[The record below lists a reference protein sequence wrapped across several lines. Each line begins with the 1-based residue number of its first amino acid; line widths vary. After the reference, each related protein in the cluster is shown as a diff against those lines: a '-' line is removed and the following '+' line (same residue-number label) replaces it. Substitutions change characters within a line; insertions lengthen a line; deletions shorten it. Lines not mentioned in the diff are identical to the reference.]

1 MGYKFSCHKICFQLQ
16 LRVTITCHS
25 LGRISP
31 AFTFGEAGL
40 WGSSALLCLLS
51 LHVSQMLSQG
61 TAAWVNIWRRGCERR
76 ERELG
81 ICMYPYSWNWFLESK
96 LEIGSDF
103 LRSLDKK
110 RGASLFASSL
120 LTSQFKSI
128 AWVSSQSVHQEEMVI
143 VVSVPPWES
152 MQVTVVFALQMSF
165 DSFKSSL
172 WKRVHSLFLCLFP
185 PWNPAVTLASC
196 PSFASGFFLLC
207 EDTSTLFTSLPSPV
221 HRGSLAGIHFFWC
234 SYIPE
239 EMQPMFHLSFSW
251 GLLGLGFFC
260 CCCLSLHHFIFH
272 RGCLFWS

>member
-16 LRVTITCHS
+16 LRVTITCHR

-40 WGSSALLCLLS
+40 WGSSALLCHRC
-51 LHVSQMLSQG
+51 LHISQMLSQG
-61 TAAWVNIWRRGCERR
+61 TAAWVNIGRRGCERR

-103 LRSLDKK
+103 LVSLDKK

-143 VVSVPPWES
+143 VSVSPTLRIHAGNS
-152 MQVTVVFALQMSF
+152 SFFALQMSF
-165 DSFKSSL
+165 ESFKSSL
-172 WKRVHSLFLCLFP
+172 WKWVHSLFLCLFP
-185 PWNPAVTLASC
+185 PLKSSCDLGFLSQLCFWLFSAVWGHFYLVHLSSFSSSQGILGRNP
-196 PSFASGFFLLC
+196 FLLVFLHTWR
-207 EDTSTLFTSLPSPV
+207 DAAHVSLE
-221 HRGSLAGIHFFWC
+221 F
-234 SYIPE
+234 
-239 EMQPMFHLSFSW
+239 
-251 GLLGLGFFC
+251 
-260 CCCLSLHHFIFH
+260 
-272 RGCLFWS
+272 